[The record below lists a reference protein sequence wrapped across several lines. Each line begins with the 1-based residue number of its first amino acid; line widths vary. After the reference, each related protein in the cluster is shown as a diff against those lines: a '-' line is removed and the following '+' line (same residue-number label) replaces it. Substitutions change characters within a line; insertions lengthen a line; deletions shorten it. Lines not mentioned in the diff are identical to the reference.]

1 LVCSVVVQLLLA
13 VVCMHLRDAVAAGS

>member
-1 LVCSVVVQLLLA
+1 VCSVVVQLLLA